1 MFCKDD
7 SSQMIFAGRMDDEMT
22 STRATQIVSKVSTQT
37 QTQPQVKVDAEMQ
50 TCAHCGKV
58 NEKGSFICYSCGN
71 LLEVPPPEKA
81 TQVLDD
87 EPRYSYSADHFGED
101 STLVLRLRGTTTA
114 YQLTARQLKLGQIV
128 GRNTAGHSPYAHIDL
143 TNQDGERLGVSRR
156 HLHLS
161 YEPRQKVVKIADLKS
176 SNGTYVNNQ
185 KLLQGE
191 VRVLRHGDRIRL
203 GKAELAVTIL
213 HAATS
218 IEM

>member
-1 MFCKDD
+1 M
-7 SSQMIFAGRMDDEMT
+7 GDEMA
-22 STRATQIVSKVSTQT
+22 STRATQIVSKLSTQT
-37 QTQPQVKVDAEMQ
+37 QPPVKVDADLQ
-50 TCAHCGKV
+50 TCAHCNAL

-81 TQVLDD
+81 THVLDED
-87 EPRYSYSADHFGED
+87 NHYSYSADHFGEN

-161 YEPRQKVVKIADLKS
+161 YDPRHMMIKVTDLKS
-176 SNGTYVNNQ
+176 SNGTYVNSQ
-185 KLLQGE
+185 KLLPGE